1 MDVPYKLFHLL
12 LFLFLLLLLLMMSV
26 EKLAQLLFSVLL
38 LNLHLED
45 IG

>member
-1 MDVPYKLFHLL
+1 MDVPYELFHLL
-12 LFLFLLLLLLMMSV
+12 LFFFLLLLLMMLV